1 MKKLRRFHAPEPNYL
16 ILSAAFKYTEE
27 VEIMLYNVSNYH
39 ILNKVIGYVNR
50 PQIATFKTI
59 LHGQSLFKELFM
71 CVPVLFKL
79 FIVEL
84 GKYILL
90 IFEVSLSVGY
100 ELVKKCLSIILSA
113 LNEAVSY
120 DLI

>member
-1 MKKLRRFHAPEPNYL
+1 MSC
-16 ILSAAFKYTEE
+16 LSAVFKYTEKL
-27 VEIMLYNVSNYH
+27 EIMLYNVSNYH
-39 ILNKVIGYVNR
+39 VLNKILGYVNR
-50 PQIATFKTI
+50 PQIAAFKTI

-71 CVPVLFKL
+71 YVPVLFKL

-100 ELVKKCLSIILSA
+100 ELVKSA
-113 LNEAVSY
+113 LV
-120 DLI
+120 